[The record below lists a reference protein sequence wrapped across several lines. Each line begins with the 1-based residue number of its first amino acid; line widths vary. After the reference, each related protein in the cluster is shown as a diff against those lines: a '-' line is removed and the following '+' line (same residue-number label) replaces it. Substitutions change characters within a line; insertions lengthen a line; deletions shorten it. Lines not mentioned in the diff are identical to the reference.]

1 MDGGLEMLY
10 VGYKFEVD
18 DKGIKFQ
25 NMKVPAGYDVS
36 DLFEVEVTEEGNL
49 YLKAVEKEHE

>member
-1 MDGGLEMLY
+1 LDGGVAMLY
-10 VGYKFEVD
+10 VGYNFAVD
-18 DKGIKFQ
+18 DKGIEFQ

-49 YLKAVEKEHE
+49 YLKAVEKEQ

>member
-1 MDGGLEMLY
+1 MLY

-18 DKGIKFQ
+18 DQGIEFQ

-49 YLKAVEKEHE
+49 YLKAVEKEQ

>member
-1 MDGGLEMLY
+1 MLY

-18 DKGIKFQ
+18 DKGIEFQ
-25 NMKVPAGYDVS
+25 DMKVPEGYDVS

-49 YLKAVEKEHE
+49 YLKAVVKADE